1 MTGLLIGISGLTFV
15 GLFVLIRLVLDD
27 VATVAIALGRRWQ
40 RRSAWLTRRERA
52 AAVSETSRWA
62 TGVKAVWGTPL
73 GFGAVGGLAVGS
85 VWLANPV
92 LTAWFVVFGAGIG
105 WLVTLSRPAVREDLK
120 AVELFVGTLRSVFS
134 AGQSVFAALA
144 AVAEYLDPGPLR
156 TAVEAT
162 TRQYRAD
169 FDGRAALAYMTAL
182 RWPHLTQ
189 LVLILEQV
197 NQADEQTV
205 RDALSDLEARL
216 RTAGRVRD
224 RANTVLVLS
233 RLTLRVLQA
242 ANLAALALATFLPT
256 WRAFY
261 LDNPLT
267 LMGVTALGV
276 LSSAYFAGEL
286 NRLATEI

>member
-1 MTGLLIGISGLTFV
+1 MGISGLAFV
-15 GLFVLIRLVLDD
+15 GLFVLIRLMLDD
-27 VATVAIALGRRWQ
+27 VTNLLAVLSRRW
-40 RRSAWLTRRERA
+40 RRRTAWLTGRERPGA
-52 AAVSETSRWA
+52 ETTPSRWS
-62 TGVKAVWGTPL
+62 TFVRAVWGTPI
-73 GFGAVGGLAVGS
+73 GFGALGGLAVGS
-85 VWLANPV
+85 VWLANPW
-92 LTAWFVVFGAGIG
+92 LAAWFVVFGAGIG
-105 WLVTLSRPAVREDLK
+105 WLVALSRPAVREDLK
-120 AVELFVGTLRSVFS
+120 AVELFVGTLRGVFT

-144 AVAEYLDPGPLR
+144 AVAEYLEPGPLR
-156 TAVEAT
+156 TAIDAA

-169 FDGRAALAYMTAL
+169 LAGHAALTYLTAL

-197 NQADEQTV
+197 NQADERTV
-205 RDALSDLEARL
+205 REALSELEARL

-242 ANLAALALATFLPT
+242 VNLAALAMVTLLPT

-261 LDNPLT
+261 LDNPFT
-267 LMGVTALGV
+267 LIGVTALGV
-276 LSSAYFAGEL
+276 FSSAYFAGEL